1 MEMIKMTTSET
12 IVERLKSLPGPVQ
25 KEVLDFVEFLE
36 SKQAGSDL
44 SDTEWNRF
52 SLASAMRGMEDED
65 SPYTRDDLKVLF
77 RD

>member
-1 MEMIKMTTSET
+1 MTTSEA
-12 IVERLKSLPGPVQ
+12 IIERLKSLPDPMQ
-25 KEVLDFVEFLE
+25 QQVLDFVEFLE
-36 SKQAGSDL
+36 SRRASLDI

-65 SPYTRDDLKVLF
+65 SPYTLDDLKESF

>member
-1 MEMIKMTTSET
+1 MTTSEA
-12 IVERLKSLPGPVQ
+12 IVERLKLLPDPVQ

-36 SKQAGSDL
+36 SKQAGSDV

-52 SLASAMRGMEDED
+52 SLASAMRGMEDENT
-65 SPYTRDDLKVLF
+65 PYTLHDLKVSF

>member
-1 MEMIKMTTSET
+1 MTTSEA
-12 IVERLKSLPGPVQ
+12 IVERLKSLPDPVQ
-25 KEVLDFVEFLE
+25 KEILDFVEFLE
-36 SKQAGSDL
+36 SKHAGSCA

-65 SPYTRDDLKVLF
+65 PPYTRDDLKVSF

>member
-1 MEMIKMTTSET
+1 MTTSEA
-12 IVERLKSLPGPVQ
+12 IVERLKSLPDPVQ

-36 SKQAGSDL
+36 SRRTGRDV

-52 SLASAMRGMEDED
+52 SLASALRGMEDENP
-65 SPYTRDDLKVLF
+65 PYTLDDLKVSF